1 MTILTLL
8 ALLLVVML
16 VASALPARTPL
27 PPTPVILVQ
36 AVEPAGSP
44 STGCLPLILLVAAV
58 VVALTML

>member
-16 VASALPARTPL
+16 VASAFPARTP

-58 VVALTML
+58 VAALTML